1 MATSGLGTLGENAG
15 LDAVFGS
22 GTPVTFYMALYS
34 AAPTK
39 AGGGTEL
46 TGNGYARTS
55 VTNNGTNFP
64 GAAGGAK
71 TTGADFTVGPASGG
85 AWSQA
90 THWALHDHLTLDQ
103 LYAWGPLTTPR
114 TAGDGDSIKFAAG
127 DVDITLDNEV

>member
-1 MATSGLGTLGENAG
+1 MATSGLGTLGENDA
-15 LDAVFGS
+15 LDSLFGS
-22 GTPVTFYMALYS
+22 GTPATWYVALYS

-46 TGNGYARTS
+46 SGNGYARAS

-64 GAAGGAK
+64 AAASGAQ
-71 TTGADFTVGPASGG
+71 TTGADITVGPASGG

-90 THWALHDHLTLDQ
+90 THFGIHDHLTNDQ

-114 TAGDGDSIKFAAG
+114 TAGDGDSIKFATG
-127 DVDITLDNEV
+127 DIDITLDNEA